1 MQFVRIPN
9 AIYMPASQRATDIA
23 RVLPP
28 HVPADQRET
37 LEQALGKYDLTMVWT
52 DSLLLDTLSGS
63 CLLCGLDM
71 LPAELYYHLH
81 EAHSGLHSVV
91 KSYVTQLQ
99 PHVMP
104 HFDSDCACFACGQI
118 FNTPAAATDA
128 TTLTSRQLLV
138 QAHIRA
144 QCPSVLQLA
153 VLLSHIH
160 YGASRLADGERWSGS
175 TDAAI
180 ISEPSATPGSH
191 SEAAAKPR
199 RKQKPRRQLDDEA
212 NGRAPP
218 PGHRQD
224 QAQDQRKI
232 LEMMARLL
240 LRVDR
245 DLQVLQRETTFIF
258 YFSCN
263 EETGVLPLLL
273 QAADKWHK
281 EMQEGAS
288 SSKTPLRQ
296 VLLQTVIQTLATR
309 VTKLMEAQEDSQLL
323 QVARKSQILL
333 ENKTVPFMEW
343 NGHEKRLQISKKTPV
358 SLTKM
363 SQHCTELMDS
373 FSNAN
378 LIMKFHSLPTKQGSL
393 VTPWRLQM
401 SCREDRTYELLVH
414 LAQSQIWTLLAA
426 SLKLH
431 NQHQSSLA
439 TNIETSLG
447 LRPNKGQGKGKS
459 RHKGKALKELKTE
472 A

>member
-1 MQFVRIPN
+1 MENDGAVQQMLQSFQN
-9 AIYMPASQRATDIA
+9 
-23 RVLPP
+23 L
-28 HVPADQRET
+28 VP
-37 LEQALGKYDLTMVWT
+37 
-52 DSLLLDTLSGS
+52 LLDPTL
-63 CLLCGLDM
+63 
-71 LPAELYYHLH
+71 
-81 EAHSGLHSVV
+81 
-91 KSYVTQLQ
+91 KLQ
-99 PHVMP
+99 PNP
-104 HFDSDCACFACGQI
+104 
-118 FNTPAAATDA
+118 
-128 TTLTSRQLLV
+128 
-138 QAHIRA
+138 
-144 QCPSVLQLA
+144 
-153 VLLSHIH
+153 
-160 YGASRLADGERWSGS
+160 GAS
-175 TDAAI
+175 
-180 ISEPSATPGSH
+180 
-191 SEAAAKPR
+191 K
-199 RKQKPRRQLDDEA
+199 KPRRQLDDEA

-343 NGHEKRLQISKKTPV
+343 NGHEKRLQVSSKTPV

-401 SCREDRTYELLVH
+401 SCREDRTYELLAH